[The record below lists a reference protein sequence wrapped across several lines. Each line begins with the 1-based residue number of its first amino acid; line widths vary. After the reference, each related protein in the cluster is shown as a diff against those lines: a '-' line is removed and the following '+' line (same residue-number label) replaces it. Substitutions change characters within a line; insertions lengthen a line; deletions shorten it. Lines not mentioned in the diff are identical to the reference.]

1 MSSTLSPALIRAAR
15 GLVGWSQ
22 DKLALEA
29 GLARATVAAYEQGRE
44 YTSSASLRRMQR
56 ALEAAG
62 VRFVQ
67 EQAWEGVV
75 HARPTAPPLAKT
87 TK

>member
-29 GLARATVAAYEQGRE
+29 GLARATVAAHEQGRG
-44 YTSSASLRRMQR
+44 YCSPDSLRRMQR
-56 ALEAAG
+56 TLEAAG

-67 EQAWEGVV
+67 EETWEGV
-75 HARPTAPPLAKT
+75 AQIRPTAPPLAKT

>member
-22 DKLALEA
+22 DRLALEA
-29 GLARATVAAYEQGRE
+29 GLARATVAAYEQGRG
-44 YTSSASLRRMQR
+44 YTSPESLRRMQR

-75 HARPTAPPLAKT
+75 HARPTT
-87 TK
+87 